1 MATLVLDTLWSEY
14 NIEQLQIWDS
24 PFYESA
30 EIKLKSVL
38 HEVCSNPRGNL
49 TFICLK
55 STGWYENIYF
65 LNNVISNLK
74 TAPDSLHLWWKDWQI
89 TSGLVGRALIIRK

>member
-24 PFYESA
+24 PFYERA

-49 TFICLK
+49 
-55 STGWYENIYF
+55 
-65 LNNVISNLK
+65 
-74 TAPDSLHLWWKDWQI
+74 SL
-89 TSGLVGRALIIRK
+89 SSV

>member
-38 HEVCSNPRGNL
+38 HEVCSNPHGNL
-49 TFICLK
+49 TL
-55 STGWYENIYF
+55 SS
-65 LNNVISNLK
+65 V
-74 TAPDSLHLWWKDWQI
+74 
-89 TSGLVGRALIIRK
+89 